1 MHQLWPLPTASRP
14 DTASDP
20 GAASGPDTGPAAAP
34 ELSDEDLEALYGYPA
49 DLDRPWVQANFVTS
63 ADGAVSVDER
73 SEGLSSPADK
83 RVFLLGRDLAD
94 VVLVGAGT
102 ALAENYRGARTNET
116 RRARRR
122 RHGLSDV
129 PPIAVVTRRCS
140 IPPDSPVITDTAVP
154 TIVITAADAPA
165 DRREALT
172 DAGAEVLLAGED
184 TVDPAAAIRLLGDRG
199 LRRID
204 CEGGPHLL
212 ASLVAADLVDQ
223 LCLTYAP
230 LLAGPGPGRIV
241 AGLPATPRD
250 MALQSLLHDDGFLL
264 ARYRRA

>member
-1 MHQLWPLPTASRP
+1 M
-14 DTASDP
+14 
-20 GAASGPDTGPAAAP
+20 
-34 ELSDEDLEALYGYPA
+34 SDEDLEALYGYPA

>member
-1 MHQLWPLPTASRP
+1 MQQLWPVPPAP
-14 DTASDP
+14 DPTASDP
-20 GAASGPDTGPAAAP
+20 AARQEPAR
-34 ELSDEDLEALYGYPA
+34 ELSDDDLEALYDYPA

-73 SEGLSSPADK
+73 SEGLSGPGDK

-102 ALAENYRGARTNET
+102 AVAENYRGARTGER

-122 RHGLSDV
+122 RHGLADV

-140 IPPDSPVITDTAVP
+140 IPPDAPVITDTAVP
-154 TIVITAADAPA
+154 TLVITAADAPSE
-165 DRREALT
+165 RRSALAE
-172 DAGAEVLLAGED
+172 AGADVLLAGED
-184 TVDPAAAIRLLGDRG
+184 TVDPAAAIRLLGERG
-199 LRRID
+199 LRRVD
-204 CEGGPHLL
+204 CEGGPHLF

-230 LLAGPGPGRIV
+230 LLAGPGPGRMV
-241 AGLPATPRD
+241 AGMPSTPRD
-250 MALQSLLHDDGFLL
+250 MTLRSLLHEDGALF